1 MKNRS
6 RRGAERALLTLTT
19 VLLLIGAAGA
29 AWIAV
34 RGAMAYQHLDAARD
48 VLVGVGSSDSDPTVW
63 ADDLA
68 AARDDMA
75 AARALTSD
83 PVWAAAGSLPWAGPQ
98 LTAIAELAGAADGA
112 LAALEPVGA
121 AASALSSG
129 SLRTS
134 DGGYDVELL
143 ASWEPAADR
152 ATVALTDATS
162 RLSAV
167 ELRDVLPA
175 LADQVTRAHELFAR
189 ARADADALHRTTRLL
204 PAMLGADGPRSYLVL
219 FQNSAEWRSLGGVV
233 GAVAQLNTDQGRITL
248 TAQASSTDFRDAGGE
263 PVADVPEGLRPL
275 FDERPAR
282 YVQNV
287 TQLPDFA
294 AGAPLAREM
303 WRQQHGT
310 EVDGVIAVDPVALSY
325 LLTATGPVSLPSGDV
340 LTSENTVPLLLDE
353 VYRRYSDPKQQD
365 AFFQSATSAVFGA
378 LAAGDLEPR
387 ALVEALDRS
396 GRERRLLVWSAD
408 SQEQAVLDGS
418 TLQGGLPGSGDGAT
432 TLGVYVNDGTG
443 SKMDYYMR
451 LGTATTWCSDGT
463 AMLRVT
469 LRNDAPDPA
478 TLPEYVTG
486 GGAYGVPPGH
496 TLTGVYVYLPTGA
509 LLQDNT
515 VTGDADPSGFVRAQD
530 RGHEVLKWSVRVAP
544 GQSATLD
551 LTVATPRT
559 PRLETVTTPMLPAV
573 AAANEAP
580 SCADAG

>member
-98 LTAIAELAGAADGA
+98 LTAIAALAGAADGA
-112 LAALEPVGA
+112 VAALEPVSA

-175 LADQVTRAHELFAR
+175 LADQVTRADELFAR

-233 GAVAQLNTDQGRITL
+233 GAVAQLDTDQGRITL

-325 LLTATGPVSLPSGDV
+325 LLTTTGPVSLPSGDV

-432 TLGVYVNDGTG
+432 TLGVYVNDATMISWPSSTCG
-443 SKMDYYMR
+443 SGPRRRGARM
-451 LGTATTWCSDGT
+451 APQCSASRC
-463 AMLRVT
+463 AM
-469 LRNDAPDPA
+469 
-478 TLPEYVTG
+478 TLPTRPPCRSTSPA
-486 GGAYGVPPGH
+486 GARMACPRATRSPASTSTYRRAPCFRTTPSPG
-496 TLTGVYVYLPTGA
+496 T
-509 LLQDNT
+509 
-515 VTGDADPSGFVRAQD
+515 
-530 RGHEVLKWSVRVAP
+530 
-544 GQSATLD
+544 
-551 LTVATPRT
+551 RT
-559 PRLETVTTPMLPAV
+559 PRVSSVLRTAAMRCSSGRCGWRPA
-573 AAANEAP
+573 NPRRSTSP
-580 SCADAG
+580 SPRLGRRGWRR